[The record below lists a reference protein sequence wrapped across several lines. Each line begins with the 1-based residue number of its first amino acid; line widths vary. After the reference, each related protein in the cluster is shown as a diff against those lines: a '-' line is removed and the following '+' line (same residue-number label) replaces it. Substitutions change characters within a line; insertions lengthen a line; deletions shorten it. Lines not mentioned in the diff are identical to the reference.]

1 MTTRTA
7 KEPIPEKPAPGGGVA
22 PEEDDAFTADA
33 GMNEGHAQR
42 VGETG
47 TRTDAPAD
55 SEAEPGSPAEGEAKP
70 FYSRLEDFVD
80 GHFVPLVRRPLGGE
94 FRWCAQW
101 WRHAE
106 AISRLTA
113 IWHAWEALRRQPGTG
128 IGLWY
133 RDHLDH
139 QLPHLL
145 GPRGPFFQCS
155 EDEHIE
161 PRRLKSEPAPPDW
174 WP

>member
-1 MTTRTA
+1 MSTEDHTESRLVVNAGSTA
-7 KEPIPEKPAPGGGVA
+7 RLVAEEAADAEEEKPQPVY
-22 PEEDDAFTADA
+22 E
-33 GMNEGHAQR
+33 
-42 VGETG
+42 
-47 TRTDAPAD
+47 
-55 SEAEPGSPAEGEAKP
+55 
-70 FYSRLEDFVD
+70 RLVDFVD
-80 GHFVPLVRRPLGGE
+80 GHFIPLVRRPLGGE

-155 EDEHIE
+155 EGEHIE
-161 PRRLKSEPAPPDW
+161 PRRLRSESPPPDW

>member
-1 MTTRTA
+1 MGATMTTHSDT
-7 KEPIPEKPAPGGGVA
+7 ESAPGGR
-22 PEEDDAFTADA
+22 TAA
-33 GMNEGHAQR
+33 EHA
-42 VGETG
+42 E
-47 TRTDAPAD
+47 
-55 SEAEPGSPAEGEAKP
+55 EAEPVYE
-70 FYSRLEDFVD
+70 RLEDFVT
-80 GHFVPLVRRPLGGE
+80 GHFIPLIHRPLGGE

-113 IWHAWEALRRQPGTG
+113 VWHAWEALRRQPGTG

-139 QLPHLL
+139 QIPQLL
-145 GPRGPFFQCS
+145 GARGPFFQCS

-161 PRRLKSEPAPPDW
+161 PRRLRTDPPPADW
-174 WP
+174 WQPHIA